1 MQVVRTENG
10 CTAEIRCLL
19 PLDQRKLNYN
29 AKVKQTKLYA
39 STVWTSYSAENI
51 LKVFW
56 LQKHTAGC

>member
-51 LKVFW
+51 LKVFR
-56 LQKHTAGC
+56 L